1 MFTRLNKFGII
12 GASYK
17 EIGMDILQWF
27 REKFAPGTTW
37 AWQQEEKPDFESMT
51 KAQLE
56 EYGREYGIELDRR
69 KKKATL
75 IEELTIAIKDK

>member
-1 MFTRLNKFGII
+1 
-12 GASYK
+12 
-17 EIGMDILQWF
+17 MDILQWF
-27 REKFAPGTTW
+27 RKKFAPGSTW
-37 AWQQEEKPDFESMT
+37 AWEEDKPNFESMT

-56 EYGREYGIELDRR
+56 EYGRKYGIELDRR

>member
-1 MFTRLNKFGII
+1 MN
-12 GASYK
+12 
-17 EIGMDILQWF
+17 ILQWF

-51 KAQLE
+51 KVQLE
-56 EYGREYGIELDRR
+56 EYGRKHGIELDRR

-75 IEELTIAIKDK
+75 IEELTTTIKDK